1 MRAQAWNASP
11 LDSAEKRG
19 LGVSRGTELR
29 SATYLPRTRTRYQR
43 TRGNHP
49 GRPLWRYPKLFTF
62 QASDH
67 LELSRT
73 PHMLAAP
80 QEMRRRASERNHLAA
95 AVRQSLATCHF
106 L

>member
-1 MRAQAWNASP
+1 MECQSSRFCGKARPWGLTRHRATIRHILAP
-11 LDSAEKRG
+11 
-19 LGVSRGTELR
+19 
-29 SATYLPRTRTRYQR
+29 YHLPRTRTRYQR

-49 GRPLWRYPKLFTF
+49 GQPLWRYPKLFTF